1 MIAIALIET
10 VYPAPED
17 DGEDYC
23 PDGESTSDDQTVGF
37 RDLVR
42 LMRDYPMPSCSPA
55 SGEPFEWLQAESQQD
70 YQTGEFTE
78 CSLHYSRDN
87 PARKAKYWRKAML
100 AAGIIS

>member
-1 MIAIALIET
+1 MIAITLIET

-17 DGEDYC
+17 DEEYYC

-55 SGEPFEWLQAESQQD
+55 RGETFEWVSTEAHQD
-70 YQTGEFTE
+70 PYSGDYTE

-87 PARKAKYWRKAML
+87 PARNAKYWRKAMR
-100 AAGIIS
+100 AAGVIA